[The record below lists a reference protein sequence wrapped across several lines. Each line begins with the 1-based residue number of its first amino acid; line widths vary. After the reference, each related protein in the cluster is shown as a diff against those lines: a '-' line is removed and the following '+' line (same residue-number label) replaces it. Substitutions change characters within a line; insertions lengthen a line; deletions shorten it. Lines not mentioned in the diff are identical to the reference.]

1 MLVTQ
6 QQFVYHRTMDAEP
19 DIARLA
25 RAIGD
30 ATRIRMLNALMEG
43 RALTAKELAY
53 GSDVAP
59 ATATAHLSKLED
71 EGLVTATTQGRHK
84 YFRLASADV
93 AHLIESL
100 TALAPQPRNAAPR
113 PEQPIRVA
121 RFCYDHLAG
130 RLGTRLTEAL
140 IGRGLLAAADSMFV
154 VTRKGESWFEAFDID
169 LPRLRRSRRKFA
181 YRCLDW
187 SERRD
192 HLGGALGAAV
202 AQRFVALGWIEKA
215 RRSRVVSVTRTG
227 RRELLKRFGVSL
239 ERDG

>member
-1 MLVTQ
+1 
-6 QQFVYHRTMDAEP
+6 MDGEP

-30 ATRIRMLNALMEG
+30 STRIRMLNALMEG

-53 GSDVAP
+53 GAGIGP
-59 ATATAHLSKLED
+59 ATATSHLRKLEN
-71 EGLVTATTQGRHK
+71 EGLVLVTAQGRHK
-84 YFRLASADV
+84 YFRLASVEV

-100 TALAPQPRNAAPR
+100 TALAPQPRNATPTA
-113 PEQPIRVA
+113 EHPIRAA

-140 IGRGLLAAADSMFV
+140 TARGWLAISDKTYT
-154 VTRKGESWFEAFDID
+154 VTRKGESQFAAFDID
-169 LPRLRRSRRKFA
+169 LPALRRSRRKFA

-192 HLGGALGAAV
+192 HLGGALGAAI
-202 AQRFVALGWIEKA
+202 AHRLIDLGWIEKS
-215 RRSRVVSVTRTG
+215 RRSRVITVTNSG
-227 RRELLKRFGVSL
+227 RRALAKEFGVSS
-239 ERDG
+239 EHDE

>member
-1 MLVTQ
+1 
-6 QQFVYHRTMDAEP
+6 MDAEP

-30 ATRIRMLNALMEG
+30 STRIRMLNALMEG

-53 GSDVAP
+53 GAGIAP
-59 ATATAHLSKLED
+59 ATATSHLGRLER

-84 YFRLASADV
+84 YFRLASAEV

-100 TALAPQPRNAAPR
+100 AALAPQPRNAAPE
-113 PEQPIRVA
+113 PEPPIRVA

-140 IGRGLLAAADSMFV
+140 TARGWLAAADKQFV
-154 VTRKGESWFEAFDID
+154 VTRKGESGFASFDID
-169 LPRLRRSRRKFA
+169 LEPLRRSRRKFA
-181 YRCLDW
+181 YPCLDW

-192 HLGGALGAAV
+192 HLGGALGAAI
-202 AQRFVALGWIEKA
+202 AQRLLALGWIAKN
-215 RRSRVVSVTRTG
+215 RRSRVLAVTAIG
-227 RRELLKRFGVSL
+227 RRALKKEFGVSL
-239 ERDG
+239 EGDR

>member
-1 MLVTQ
+1 
-6 QQFVYHRTMDAEP
+6 MDAEP

-30 ATRIRMLNALMEG
+30 STRIRMLNALMQG

-53 GSDVAP
+53 GAAIAP
-59 ATATAHLSKLED
+59 ATATAHLSKLEG

-84 YFRLASADV
+84 YFRLASAEV

-100 TALAPQPRNAAPR
+100 TALAPQARDAP
-113 PEQPIRVA
+113 PMEEQPIRIA

-130 RLGTRLTEAL
+130 RLGTRLTDVLTA
-140 IGRGLLAAADSMFV
+140 RGVLADAGKLFT
-154 VTRKGESWFEAFDID
+154 VTRKGETWFREFGID

-181 YRCLDW
+181 YPCLDW

-192 HLGGALGAAV
+192 HLGGALGAAL
-202 AQRFVALGWIEKA
+202 AQRLLALGWIEKT
-215 RRSRVVSVTRTG
+215 RRSRVIAITKSG
-227 RRELLKRFGVSL
+227 RRALAKEFGVSL
-239 ERDG
+239 ERDA

>member
-1 MLVTQ
+1 
-6 QQFVYHRTMDAEP
+6 MDAEP

-30 ATRIRMLNALMEG
+30 RTRIRMLNALMEG

-53 GSDVAP
+53 GAGIAP
-59 ATATAHLSKLED
+59 ATATSHLGKLEG

-84 YFRLASADV
+84 YFRLASAEV

-100 TALAPQPRNAAPR
+100 SALAPQPRHAAPA
-113 PEQPIRVA
+113 PEPPIRIA

-140 IGRGLLAAADSMFV
+140 TARGWLRLAEKQFV
-154 VTRKGESWFEAFDID
+154 VTRKGQSGFASFDID
-169 LPRLRRSRRKFA
+169 LAQLRRTRRKFA
-181 YRCLDW
+181 YPCLDW

-192 HLGGALGAAV
+192 HLGGALGAAI
-202 AQRFVALGWIEKA
+202 AQRLIALGWIEKH
-215 RRSRVVSVTRTG
+215 RRSRVLSVTKTG
-227 RRELLKRFGVSL
+227 RRAMKQEFGVSL
-239 ERDG
+239 EGER

>member
-1 MLVTQ
+1 
-6 QQFVYHRTMDAEP
+6 MDVEP

-30 ATRIRMLNALMEG
+30 GTRIRMLNALMEG

-53 GSDVAP
+53 GAGIAP
-59 ATATAHLSKLED
+59 ATASAHLGKLEA
-71 EGLVTATTQGRHK
+71 EGLIAATTQGRHK
-84 YFRLASADV
+84 YFRLASANV

-100 TALAPQPRNAAPR
+100 TALAPPRNAGAA

-140 IGRGLLAAADSMFV
+140 TARGVLATDGKSFLVTRRGEAWFAAFSIDLAA
-154 VTRKGESWFEAFDID
+154 
-169 LPRLRRSRRKFA
+169 LRRSRRQFA

-192 HLGGALGAAV
+192 HLAGALGTAV
-202 AQRFVALGWIEKA
+202 AQRLLALGWIEKT
-215 RRSRVVSVTRTG
+215 RRSRVVAVTPAG
-227 RRELLKRFGVSL
+227 RRALKREFGVVL
-239 ERDG
+239 I

>member
-1 MLVTQ
+1 
-6 QQFVYHRTMDAEP
+6 MDAEP

-53 GSDVAP
+53 GSNIAP
-59 ATATAHLSKLED
+59 ATATAHLSKLES

-84 YFRLASADV
+84 YFRLASAEV
-93 AHLIESL
+93 AHVIESL
-100 TALAPQPRNAAPR
+100 TALAPQPHNAAPR
-113 PEQPIRVA
+113 SEQPIRIA

-140 IGRGLLAAADSMFV
+140 TVRGLLATDDKLFM
-154 VTRKGESWFEAFDID
+154 VTRKGESWFASFDID
-169 LPRLRRSRRKFA
+169 LARLRRSRRKFA
-181 YRCLDW
+181 YPCLDW

-202 AQRFVALGWIEKA
+202 AQRFIALGWIEKN
-215 RRSRVVSVTRTG
+215 RRSRLVSVTRTG
-227 RRELLKRFGVSL
+227 KRGLMKELGVSL
-239 ERDG
+239 EPDGQ